1 MKDFAIY
8 CAGGFGREV
17 YCLVFRRIKNPD
29 WNFVGFFDDSIEKG
43 TQLQYGVCLGGMQD
57 LNAWPTPI
65 DLCIAN
71 GSPKALK
78 HISQSITNPR
88 VSFPNIIDPAT
99 SFADP
104 STNKLGKGNI
114 FAAEDHLS
122 INVEIGNFNVFN
134 SDVGL
139 GHDVKMGDCN
149 VFMPNSKVSG
159 SVNIGNENLIG
170 ACSFILQ
177 GLKIGNNVTLS
188 PGSILLTKPKDGN
201 TYIGN
206 PAKIFRF

>member
-17 YCLVFRRIKNPD
+17 YCLVFRRIKNPE
-29 WNFVGFFDDSIEKG
+29 WNFVGFFDDSIAKG

-65 DLCIAN
+65 DICIAN
-71 GSPKALK
+71 GKPSNLK
-78 HISQSITNPR
+78 NISQAITNPL
-88 VSFPNIIDPAT
+88 VSFPNIIDKET

-104 STNKLGKGNI
+104 ATNKIGKGNI
-114 FAAEDHLS
+114 FMGNIGLS
-122 INVEIGNFNVFN
+122 VNVEIGDFNIFNASIVF
-134 SDVGL
+134 
-139 GHDVKMGDCN
+139 GHDAKVGSYN
-149 VFMPNSKVSG
+149 TFMPNIRVSG
-159 SVNIGNENLIG
+159 GVTIGNENLFG
-170 ACSFILQ
+170 SCSFILQ

>member
-1 MKDFAIY
+1 
-8 CAGGFGREV
+8 
-17 YCLVFRRIKNPD
+17 
-29 WNFVGFFDDSIEKG
+29 
-43 TQLQYGVCLGGMQD
+43 
-57 LNAWPTPI
+57 
-65 DLCIAN
+65 
-71 GSPKALK
+71 
-78 HISQSITNPR
+78 
-88 VSFPNIIDPAT
+88 
-99 SFADP
+99 
-104 STNKLGKGNI
+104 
-114 FAAEDHLS
+114 
-122 INVEIGNFNVFN
+122 
-134 SDVGL
+134 
-139 GHDVKMGDCN
+139 MGDCN

>member
-17 YCLVFRRIKNPD
+17 YCLVFHRIKNPD

-43 TQLQYGVCLGGMQD
+43 TQLPYGVCLGGMQD

-65 DLCIAN
+65 DFCIAN
-71 GSPKALK
+71 GSPKSLK

-114 FAAEDHLS
+114 FMGDNCLS
-122 INVEIGNFNVFN
+122 VNVEIGDFNVFN
-134 SDVGL
+134 SAIVF
-139 GHDVKMGDCN
+139 GHDAKVGN
-149 VFMPNSKVSG
+149 YNAFMPNIRVSG
-159 SVNIGNENLIG
+159 GVSIGNDNLFG
-170 ACSFILQ
+170 SCSFILQ

-206 PAKIFRF
+206 PAKIFKF